1 MRKRDAEL
9 WAAARLVTM
18 HAVKEGCGRCTP
30 QGCRLARWADQRLRE
45 WESSRRRSHVHLATR
60 GGLVSEPTIPFNSAQ
75 ALCGHVYASRDAARA
90 QALRLAGAGWQV
102 EWRPS
107 GSRLPG
113 TGLYVL
119 ARIAHPKHRTSP
131 GELLY
136 ACS

>member
-1 MRKRDAEL
+1 MLKRDAEL
-9 WAAARLVTM
+9 WAATRVVAM
-18 HAVKEGCGRCTP
+18 HAGTVGCARCTP
-30 QGCRLARWADQRLRE
+30 QGCQLADWADQQLRE
-45 WESSRRRSHVHLATR
+45 WASSRQRSQVHLATR
-60 GGLVSEPTIPFNSAQ
+60 GGLVSEPTIPFHSAR

-107 GSRLPG
+107 GSVLPG

-119 ARIAHPKHRTSP
+119 ARITHPERRKSP

-136 ACS
+136 AAS